1 MKTDQLIAALAADRT
16 AEPFGRRFVLSF
28 LIGGLISLGLFLAI
42 LGPRHDLAEALAT
55 WRFDFKIVLM
65 VLILGLAFSFCRE
78 VARPV
83 APPHPARGLLL
94 PLPRR
99 GPRDRARDRAAGG
112 VGHSPGRQQLL
123 DLPDCDTVLL
133 DRPSDSSAG
142 DPALGST
149 DLAGTGRCRCGPAG
163 SGMRRHAL
171 CLPLLRRLAA
181 LRRHLVHAGGASRGR
196 HRRLGRT
203 SPAAVVGCPAASA
216 SRLR

>member
-94 PLPRR
+94 PLAALVADLVIELVIVP
-99 GPRDRARDRAAGG
+99 RAAWGTRL
-112 VGHSPGRQQLL
+112 VGSNSLICLTAIPFFSIGPLIA
-123 DLPDCDTVLL
+123 VLAIL
-133 DRPSDSSAG
+133 RSGAPTS
-142 DPALGST
+142 PALAGAAAGL
-149 DLAGTGRCRCGPAG
+149 LAAACGATLYAFHCFDD
-163 SGMRRHAL
+163 S
-171 CLPLLRRLAA
+171 PLFVATWYTLAA
-181 LRRHLVHAGGASRGR
+181 LPVVGIGALAG
-196 HRRLGRT
+196 RRL
-203 SPAAVVGCPAASA
+203 
-216 SRLR
+216 LRW